1 MFNNVEQKIFFAK
14 RCNKLDRHLVKWSEW
29 MNEELKRMKK
39 KMIMFTVVVSILIL
53 AACQGKESNTSEKTL
68 EEIFDA
74 TKNEIAEALKAD
86 GVDEPLMDGK
96 LSSYFETNLVDEE
109 DEQSELYLERLGIE
123 KDQLA
128 GGYVIAAMMNVN
140 SNEIIIL
147 EAKEKSEVSSLEKA
161 LEKELAA
168 QTQTWEVYL
177 PDQHEKVKNNIITT
191 SGNYLMYIT
200 YDEPE
205 KLQAIF
211 DEKTK

>member
-1 MFNNVEQKIFFAK
+1 
-14 RCNKLDRHLVKWSEW
+14 
-29 MNEELKRMKK
+29 MKK
-39 KMIMFTVVVSILIL
+39 KMIMFTVVVSMLIL